1 MPHPALC
8 QRRLRRGAPRR
19 TAAALFVALAVGAGA
34 GGCVHATGNFAQE
47 LAQVAYPDWVLRGS
61 GPARAAQTRCF
72 FGVGQVAGMRNA
84 ALARSTADN
93 RARGELG
100 RAFELFAASVLAA
113 WVTEQDTQAGRA
125 GAGASTGTELG
136 PRGGVTLVAQPA
148 ELGSEQLVK
157 VLAAVALPSV
167 QVIEH
172 WTHPDDGAIFSLA
185 RLELDQLTDG
195 IDRARELSPQ
205 LRSWLQQH
213 LAAQHDVLAEEKLR
227 RDALLTGRVPTT
239 P

>member
-1 MPHPALC
+1 MLHPSLRKRC
-8 QRRLRRGAPRR
+8 HRRAPVAPRR
-19 TAAALFVALAVGAGA
+19 TLAGVLLLLSLAASA
-34 GGCVHATGNFAQE
+34 GGCAHATGNFAQE
-47 LAQVAYPDWVLRGS
+47 LAQVPYPDWVLRGS
-61 GPARAAQTRCF
+61 GPAHAGQARCF
-72 FGVGQVAGMRNA
+72 FGLGQVTGMRNA

-93 RARGELG
+93 RARSELG

-113 WVTEQDTQAGRA
+113 WVTEQDAQAGKA
-125 GAGASTGTELG
+125 GAGAGAEVG

-148 ELGSEQLVK
+148 EVGSEQVVK
-157 VLAAVALPSV
+157 VMAAVALPSV
-167 QVIEH
+167 QVVEH

-185 RLELDQLTDG
+185 RLQLEQLTDG
-195 IDRARELSPQ
+195 IGRARELSPQ

-227 RDALLTGRVPTT
+227 HDALLTGGVPPT